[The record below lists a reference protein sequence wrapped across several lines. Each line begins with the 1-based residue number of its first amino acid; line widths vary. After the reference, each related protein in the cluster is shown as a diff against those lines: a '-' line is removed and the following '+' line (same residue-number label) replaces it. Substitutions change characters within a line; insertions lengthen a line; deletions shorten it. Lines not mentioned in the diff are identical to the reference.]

1 MRTWVMRFLAAPVFE
16 GDEDRTRL
24 AALLHSLLLLI
35 MAGSIVVGLVAPFIF
50 ADPYVSSASAL
61 RLVGVILLGLC
72 ALALASFILMKC
84 GLVQPASVLILLGLW
99 ISLTVLMFLSDGVN
113 SIFAMGYLT
122 TTVIA
127 GLLLGGR
134 AAILMVELIVVAAL
148 GMLYAKENGVLPA
161 PVLFSVR
168 PPSAAIAWGFLTG
181 NLIAVV
187 AMLVLASR
195 GITEVLARARRSAA
209 ALEQQREFLEEVVAD
224 RTRDLERRAVQLA
237 TAADVGRVA
246 ASILH
251 LETLAHQVVELVRG
265 RFHLHY
271 VGLFLVDNTGK
282 YAVLEA
288 GTGETG
294 RTMREEGHKLEVGGV
309 SVVGA
314 ACAQRQACVAQ
325 YAGGEDGLPAV
336 AQAAVGGG
344 SGIDQAWKA
353 PLLPETRSEIAL
365 PLVVG
370 EQVLGALDLQSTSPG
385 AFSEA
390 DTAVLQLVADQVAVA
405 VENALKFSREADLL
419 EATSPLFRVS
429 RRLVSA
435 VSTDEIVEAIVT
447 SVAETE
453 ADGCVVGRL
462 NRGVNGDVE
471 SVTVLRDWNRHLAS
485 RAWKGPTGATFPADA
500 FPLPLR
506 VVTSFWMVKD
516 ETRSSFQDQ
525 QASEALRLFLAGY
538 GGRGFV
544 NVPLKVAEQ
553 GIGFVSVYRAGEGSF
568 SPVSIRLYETLAD
581 QAAVAMERA
590 RLLDEAQARAGREH
604 VIAGVTARMRETL
617 DVDVVLQTAVTEM
630 AKALGLPKVE
640 VRLGYGM
647 AAVVPPR
654 DGQARVA
661 TGRISASGSPSHTG
675 TSEGE

>member
-1 MRTWVMRFLAAPVFE
+1 MRTWVGRFFAAPIFE
-16 GDEDRTRL
+16 GDEDRTRI
-24 AALLHSLLLLI
+24 AALLHRLLLVI
-35 MAGSIVVGLVAPFIF
+35 MAGGIVAGLVAPFTF
-50 ADPYVSSASAL
+50 AGSQGLSASAVK
-61 RLVGVILLGLC
+61 LVGIILFGLS
-72 ALALASFILMKC
+72 ALALASFILMKG
-84 GLVQPASVLILLGLW
+84 GLVRPASVLVLLGLW
-99 ISLTVLMFLSDGVN
+99 ISFTVLMFLSGGVS

-134 AAILMVELIVVAAL
+134 TAILMVELSMLAAL
-148 GMLYAKENGVLPA
+148 GMLYAEENGVLLV
-161 PVLFSVR
+161 PVLVSAH
-168 PPSAAIAWGFLTG
+168 PPSAVLAWGFLTV

-195 GITEVLARARRSAA
+195 GTAEVLARARHSAV

-237 TAADVGRVA
+237 TAAEVGRVA

-251 LETLAHQVVELVRG
+251 PETLAHQVVELVRG

-271 VGLFLVDNTGK
+271 VGLFLMDSTGK

-288 GTGETG
+288 GTGEPG
-294 RTMREEGHKLEVGGV
+294 RTMKEEGYRLEVGGV
-309 SVVGA
+309 SMVGA

-325 YAGGEDGLPAV
+325 DADGEGGR
-336 AQAAVGGG
+336 
-344 SGIDQAWKA
+344 SSSNQAWKA
-353 PLLPETRSEIAL
+353 ALLPETRSEIAL

-370 EQVLGALDLQSTSPG
+370 ERVLGALDLQSTTRG
-385 AFSEA
+385 AFSEE

-435 VSTDEIVEAIVT
+435 VSTDEIVETIAT

-462 NRGVNGDVE
+462 NRGVNDDVE
-471 SVTVLRDWNRHLAS
+471 SVTILRDWYRHPAS
-485 RAWKGPTGATFPADA
+485 RGWKVPTGTTFPADA
-500 FPLPLR
+500 FSLPLQ
-506 VVTSFWMVKD
+506 VVTSFWVLED
-516 ETRSSFQDQ
+516 TTRSLDRSLREDQ
-525 QASEALRLFLAGY
+525 QASEALRLFLAEY
-538 GGRGFV
+538 DGGGFV
-544 NVPLKVAEQ
+544 NVPLRVADQ
-553 GIGFVSVYRAGEGSF
+553 VIGFVSVYRTAGGAF

-604 VIAGVTARMRETL
+604 VIADVTARMRETL
-617 DVDVVLQTAVTEM
+617 DVDVVLQTAVAEM
-630 AKALGLPKVE
+630 AKALDLPKVE

-647 AAVVPPR
+647 AAAVPPQ
-654 DGQARVA
+654 DGQGRVA
-661 TGRISASGSPSHTG
+661 ALQTSQTGA
-675 TSEGE
+675 SEGE